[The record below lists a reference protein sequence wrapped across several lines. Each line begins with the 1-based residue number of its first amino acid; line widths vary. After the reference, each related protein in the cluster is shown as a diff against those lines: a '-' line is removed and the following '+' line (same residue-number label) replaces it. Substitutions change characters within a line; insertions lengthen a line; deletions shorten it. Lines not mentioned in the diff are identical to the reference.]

1 VDASL
6 LYHLIQLLCY
16 FMLNDVEQILI
27 VTFLLEE
34 LVNLLYSFSQFF
46 CQFYFLFVLGAVV
59 MVFVDDSEDLE
70 GVVLLFEV
78 GGMGV
83 VELLDAL
90 GEVVGVE
97 FY

>member
-1 VDASL
+1 
-6 LYHLIQLLCY
+6 
-16 FMLNDVEQILI
+16 ML
-27 VTFLLEE
+27 
-34 LVNLLYSFSQFF
+34 
-46 CQFYFLFVLGAVV
+46 
-59 MVFVDDSEDLE
+59 VFVDDSEDLE

-97 FY
+97 FN

>member
-1 VDASL
+1 
-6 LYHLIQLLCY
+6 
-16 FMLNDVEQILI
+16 MLNDVEQILI